1 MIGSVAK
8 LNSKLI
14 ETMAVVPLPCCQ
26 CSVVN
31 AISILK
37 SLPLPY
43 HTSYIVYRKNA
54 VDFFL
59 EIFYLA
65 EVQSTH
71 V

>member
-8 LNSKLI
+8 LNSKL
-14 ETMAVVPLPCCQ
+14 AVVPLPCCQ

-43 HTSYIVYRKNA
+43 HASYIVYRKNA
-54 VDFFL
+54 DDFF
-59 EIFYLA
+59 
-65 EVQSTH
+65 
-71 V
+71 

>member
-43 HTSYIVYRKNA
+43 HASYIVYRKNA
-54 VDFFL
+54 VDFF
-59 EIFYLA
+59 
-65 EVQSTH
+65 
-71 V
+71 

>member
-14 ETMAVVPLPCCQ
+14 ETVAVAPFPCCQ

-43 HTSYIVYRKNA
+43 HASYIVYRKNA
-54 VDFFL
+54 DDFF
-59 EIFYLA
+59 
-65 EVQSTH
+65 
-71 V
+71 